1 MSSVGL
7 AIRVANGEVVGRG
20 TLSNAGSV
28 STKSKNRAP
37 SGGGRHPLPTE
48 DHEGMA
54 VGAAVGLVAAAVV
67 SGVPPATMLLP

>member
-1 MSSVGL
+1 MPD
-7 AIRVANGEVVGRG
+7 
-20 TLSNAGSV
+20 LSAP
-28 STKSKNRAP
+28 NRKTEHHQ
-37 SGGGRHPLPTE
+37 GGGRHPLPTE